1 MPGEVGRA
9 RVTCWCV
16 TGLGESQTGIL
27 NLPVEDGEEL
37 VKRREWRGKGEA
49 TKGSE
54 GLKKSELSQGGLE
67 RQDREANPSWEGLQV
82 LLPQRIPKNN
92 FSFDSPGQS
101 LHRILMFNSLE
112 RLDISGET

>member
-16 TGLGESQTGIL
+16 TGLGESQTGRQ
-27 NLPVEDGEEL
+27 NLPAEGGEVL
-37 VKRREWRGKGEA
+37 VKSKEWRGKGEA

-67 RQDREANPSWEGLQV
+67 RQDRGADPRGRDCRVVAS
-82 LLPQRIPKNN
+82 KNSKEQ
-92 FSFDSPGQS
+92 FLF
-101 LHRILMFNSLE
+101 
-112 RLDISGET
+112 